1 MCCFV
6 VDEEDIAVDDEEND
20 EEDEVGY
27 PFHQGMPPGFPA
39 GVGGLGGLPG
49 LPGMIG
55 LGGGGKEKLHLSTLE
70 LLICTRVTVLNINL
84 LLR

>member
-1 MCCFV
+1 M
-6 VDEEDIAVDDEEND
+6 DDEEND

-70 LLICTRVTVLNINL
+70 LLICTQVIYCCVNVYLTMSL
-84 LLR
+84 

>member
-1 MCCFV
+1 M
-6 VDEEDIAVDDEEND
+6 DDEEND
-20 EEDEVGY
+20 DDEEVGY

-70 LLICTRVTVLNINL
+70 LLICTQVTVALMYTEQCHNNLPQILNK
-84 LLR
+84 